1 MLPECEQ
8 ILSYL
13 SHATGLIAVLAL
25 YVGSLGF
32 PFEKQTWKGQSPP
45 ERRHRLR
52 QRVLRW
58 VGLPCVFITVGCQMA
73 ITTLF

>member
-1 MLPECEQ
+1 MTPEGEQ
-8 ILSYL
+8 ILAYV

-32 PFEKQTWKGQSPP
+32 PFEKQTWKGQSQP
-45 ERRHRLR
+45 ERSHRLR
-52 QRVLRW
+52 QRVLQW
-58 VGLPCVFITVGCQMA
+58 IGLPCVFITVGCQFA